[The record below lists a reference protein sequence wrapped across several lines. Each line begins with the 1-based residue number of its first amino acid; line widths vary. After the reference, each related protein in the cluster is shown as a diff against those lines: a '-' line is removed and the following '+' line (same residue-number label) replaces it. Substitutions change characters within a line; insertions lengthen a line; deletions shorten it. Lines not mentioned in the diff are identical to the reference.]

1 MQIIAVA
8 DQPEEDLSNPA
19 CTPIITPGS
28 TNLALNHVR
37 RIDVVGH
44 GIPPIHFLL
53 QGGTPHFQFIDYLTQ
68 ACRFQGTRWQVC
80 ERLDGPEFSV
90 PAAVCGAQETGFE
103 VHTMLDGHVRIKSLH
118 FDRFWRRSPNWIW
131 ADANGTH
138 ADTLFWPVKIDDNT
152 IALRNAGNNN
162 FIVTLRIDGKTDCLN
177 AQVPNMTLDTRF
189 EVEEL
194 VLKREIY
201 HVRYRMEESRIY
213 DEEPSIAG
221 TATAGNFLVGNTI
234 TGGKTRRR

>member
-1 MQIIAVA
+1 MSWVTAF
-8 DQPEEDLSNPA
+8 P
-19 CTPIITPGS
+19 
-28 TNLALNHVR
+28 
-37 RIDVVGH
+37 
-44 GIPPIHFLL
+44 
-53 QGGTPHFQFIDYLTQ
+53 QFIFSSKVALEALLTSRHV
-68 ACRFQGTRWQVC
+68 AFKGH
-80 ERLDGPEFSV
+80 DGRYVRGLTVQNFPYQQLYADD
-90 PAAVCGAQETGFE
+90 PNAQETGFE
-103 VHTMLDGHVRIKSLH
+103 VHTMLDGHVRINSLH

-131 ADANGTH
+131 ADNNDTH

-162 FIVTLRIDGKTDCLN
+162 FIVPLRIHGKTDCLN
-177 AQVPNMTLDTRF
+177 AQVPNMTLETRF